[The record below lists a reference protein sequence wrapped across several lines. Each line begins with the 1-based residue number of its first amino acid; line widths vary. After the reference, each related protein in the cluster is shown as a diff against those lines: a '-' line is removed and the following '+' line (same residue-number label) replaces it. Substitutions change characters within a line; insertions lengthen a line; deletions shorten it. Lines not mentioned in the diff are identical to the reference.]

1 MPGVVGIVRSDGQQ
15 ASVARMMRKLSHVRN
30 YESVEMQPGSGVSLG
45 VVYRKSRTREFDW
58 YFDNTSKIGV
68 LLYGIAMQADLKPRV
83 LNATDV
89 LYEYRTYGGKHWDQ
103 FDGGFLIVIVD
114 MHSDQLLI
122 VNDRLGVLP
131 LYYALGPTI
140 FAFAPEA
147 KGVLVNA
154 EFTPKLSNE
163 GVVNFLSAGYCFG
176 DLTLFEGVKSL
187 EPSTLLSLKL
197 SNLAPQ
203 KRQLWRI
210 VYEPAPELGKRR
222 VAAEALSQAMI
233 EACGQMLCDAPS
245 HVALLLS
252 GGWDSRGI
260 LAALQKIHRPP
271 YLAQGWGLRDDIPES
286 DPFIARRLAEK
297 FDVPFLFCSYD
308 TDGFIENAARW
319 CYLSELTTDT
329 LGWFAEGA
337 GFLSTFYDPAIDV
350 MLVGDEAWGWGGYVT
365 DEMEARA
372 AVFPPRLPAVLQKIL
387 REPFVHDAY
396 QMYNDAITNISRHC
410 QNVDFI
416 DRKDFM
422 YLHGRIARFIF
433 SLGYYKEFFT
443 PIRRPFLSN
452 TVLEVVRRL
461 PPQYRLWK
469 NLYIST
475 LYRHFS
481 SVTFIPTSSAN
492 SIPDWAS
499 DLRQKQSLR
508 SFLLNLLDFQRLE
521 QGLVGQLLDRSTF
534 EQLLNDFFMAEVAP
548 TSRRV
553 PWSEAFRGG
562 RIELRATQSLWVNR
576 AVHVLRPAMGA
587 VSTST
592 FDLICRLALLSL
604 LQQQL
609 GDLSSPGKA
618 IGLTCPSDLSTP
630 DTP

>member
-1 MPGVVGIVRSDGQQ
+1 MPGVAGVVRSDGQQ

-30 YESVEMQPGSGVSLG
+30 YESIEMQPSAGVSLG

-58 YFDNTSKIGV
+58 CFDHTLKIGV
-68 LLYGIAMQADLKPRV
+68 LLYGIAIQADLKTRV
-83 LNATDV
+83 VNAADV
-89 LYEYRTYGGKHWDQ
+89 LYEYKTYGGKHWNQ

-114 MHSDQLLI
+114 MHYDQLLI
-122 VNDRLGVLP
+122 MNDRLGVLP
-131 LYYALGPTI
+131 LYYALGPTV

-154 EFTPKLSNE
+154 EFAPKLSNE

-176 DLTLFEGVKSL
+176 DLTLFEGVKRL
-187 EPSTLLSLKL
+187 EPATLLSLKL
-197 SNLAPQ
+197 SNLAVQ

-222 VAAEALSQAMI
+222 VAAETLSQAI
-233 EACGQMLCDAPS
+233 LEACGRVLCDTPL

-260 LAALQKIHRPP
+260 LAALQKNRRLPD
-271 YLAQGWGLRDDIPES
+271 LAQGWGLHDDIPGS
-286 DPFIARRLAEK
+286 DSFIASRLAAK

-308 TDGFIENAARW
+308 TDGFLENAARW
-319 CYLSELTTDT
+319 CYLSELATDT

-365 DEMEARA
+365 NEMEARA
-372 AVFPPRLPAVLQKIL
+372 AVFPPRLPAALQKIL

-396 QMYNDAITNISRHC
+396 QMYDDAITSISRHC
-410 QNVDFI
+410 QNADFV

-452 TVLEVVRRL
+452 AVLEVVRRL
-461 PPQYRLWK
+461 PRQYRLWK

-475 LYRHFS
+475 LYQHFS
-481 SVTFIPTSSAN
+481 SVTFIPTSSV
-492 SIPDWAS
+492 SSLPDWAS

-508 SFLLNLLDFQRLE
+508 RFLLNLLNFQRLE
-521 QGLVGQLLDRSTF
+521 QGLVGHLLDRSTF
-534 EQLLNDFFMAEVAP
+534 EQLLNDFLMAQVGP
-548 TSRRV
+548 TSLLL
-553 PWSEAFRGG
+553 PWSKAFRGSK
-562 RIELRATQSLWVNR
+562 IEHRATRSLWLNK

-592 FDLICRLALLSL
+592 FNIICRLALLSI
-604 LQQQL
+604 LQEQL
-609 GDLSSPGKA
+609 GDLSSINKT
-618 IGLTCPSDLSTP
+618 ISLTCPYD
-630 DTP
+630 